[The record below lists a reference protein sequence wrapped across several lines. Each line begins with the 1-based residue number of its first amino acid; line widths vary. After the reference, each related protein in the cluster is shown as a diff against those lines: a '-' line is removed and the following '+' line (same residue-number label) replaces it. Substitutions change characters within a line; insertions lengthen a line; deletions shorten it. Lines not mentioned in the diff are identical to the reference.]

1 MISRRKYRGKRL
13 LSLLLSLSMGLT
25 FNVTPFA
32 ADLYSVEEE
41 NVFSQNSSENIETL
55 DSYDTDFDQTDIEM
69 SRSYF
74 QSEDKENSASGKGW
88 IFEASDSTSV
98 DAVFTEPS
106 DTDSN
111 TKSTINLIN
120 PEMFGKKTE
129 RSDTVYFCYTPGLE
143 VKFSGTLSSGSLKI
157 EMGSFTDEE
166 KEYHYIM
173 NENKITISVRKD
185 NLVKDEDSGT
195 SYIDIMVQTS
205 VKKGG
210 AKQTTIDS
218 KNVSF
223 ELENGLTLVK
233 ERTYSKD
240 NKSYIVWRVEDDGM
254 ALNYPAASVNT
265 VIGDYT
271 VTYYTKIP
279 SKTSFKAEKI
289 FASVLDNNTGKTYS
303 VTDYK
308 IVRLKN
314 VEPNQ
319 GPFPT
324 ISNAGIQIKKLEPS
338 SSGASKADF
347 KAAKKVQRKLKRLTK
362 VAKKRGWDSQS
373 LPIIIYP
380 KRLTNEY
387 VKYKKNYFNQGK
399 LSGRSGKY
407 RLYFDRCSIQN
418 GKKDSFGTGV
428 HQVDFDRTKGII
440 TVNSADCWTGPDG
453 LSINYVRDLTHGR

>member
-1 MISRRKYRGKRL
+1 
-13 LSLLLSLSMGLT
+13 MGLT

-120 PEMFGKKTE
+120 PEMFGKIPDLEFKPL
-129 RSDTVYFCYTPGLE
+129 YFCYTPGLE

-173 NENKITISVRKD
+173 SDNKITISVKKG

-195 SYIDIMVQTS
+195 SYIDIMVQTL
-205 VKKGG
+205 VKKGN
-210 AKQTTIDS
+210 AKQIAIDS
-218 KNVSF
+218 KNISF

-233 ERTYSKD
+233 RTYSKD
-240 NKSYIVWRVEDDGM
+240 NKYTVWRVEDDGM
-254 ALNYPAASVNT
+254 ALNYPTASVNT

-279 SKTSFKAEKI
+279 SKTSFKAKKI
-289 FASVLDNNTGKTYS
+289 FASVLDNNTGKTYR
-303 VTDYK
+303 VTSYK
-308 IVRLKN
+308 IVQLKN
-314 VEPNQ
+314 AEPNQ

-324 ISNAGIQIKKLEPS
+324 ISNAAIQIKKVSPPDS
-338 SSGASKADF
+338 SKEEK

-362 VAKKRGWDSQS
+362 VAKKRGWDSQA

-387 VKYKKNYFNQGK
+387 VKYNNSNSENRKITPEIMGE
-399 LSGRSGKY
+399 SGKY
-407 RLYFDRCSIQN
+407 RLRLPPISITN

-440 TVNSADCWTGPDG
+440 TVNSADYWTGPDG
-453 LSINYVRDLTHGR
+453 LSIKYVKDKTRGR